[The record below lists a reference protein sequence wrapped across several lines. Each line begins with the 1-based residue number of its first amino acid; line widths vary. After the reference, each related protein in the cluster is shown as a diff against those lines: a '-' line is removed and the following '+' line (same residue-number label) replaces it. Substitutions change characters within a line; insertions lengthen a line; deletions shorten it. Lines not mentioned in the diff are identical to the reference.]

1 MLNQGQL
8 PLPKFIIADDF
19 TGANDVG
26 VGLAAHGLD
35 VSVLLGSDYH
45 TDVAANQATIIC
57 TDSRDD
63 SPAHADDKMRRLM
76 LRFPE
81 LTQQKILL
89 KKIDSTLRGNVGAE
103 IAPWVESCYSL
114 AIMVVCAPHAG
125 RKTVDGQCYV
135 HDQLLTETEFASDP
149 KSPVTSAR
157 IKTLI
162 ETQSELTVSEL
173 FLDQIRAPG
182 LADTLQAL
190 AGLGN
195 KVVVCDAQTPQDMI
209 EIYQAANHLSTSCVI
224 VSTGEMT
231 QALMAGDA
239 SQPPLQPTL
248 YNHQPMLGVIG
259 SMSRITLSQV
269 QYLQTHHRA
278 EVIDVD
284 IKTAL
289 FAETQDYLHSLVAAI
304 AQAHQAGR
312 HCFIRTCQS
321 NDQRHDIEAICA
333 QLTISRPELGNR
345 VKQFLAQTTQEVL
358 KQCTPG
364 ALLLCGGDIALA
376 VCHQLRI
383 GQFNLKGLTAECIPW
398 GMLPYSNT
406 VSIPLFTKAGGFGVE
421 SSFDQVITTLE
432 QEEK

>member
-1 MLNQGQL
+1 MLRQGQL
-8 PLPKFIIADDF
+8 PLPKFIVADDF

-26 VGLAAHGLD
+26 VGLAAHGID
-35 VSVLLGSDYH
+35 VSVLLNSAYSS
-45 TDVAANQATIIC
+45 DVAANQATIIC

-63 SPAHADDKMRRLM
+63 SAAHADDKMRQLM
-76 LRFPE
+76 QRYPE

-103 IAPWVESCYSL
+103 IAPWVESCYSV
-114 AIMVVCAPHAG
+114 AIMVMCAPNAG
-125 RKTVDGQCYV
+125 RKTIGGECFV

-162 ETQSELTVSEL
+162 ESQSHLAVSEL
-173 FLDQIRAPG
+173 FLDQVRAPA
-182 LADTLQAL
+182 LTDTLQARVN
-190 AGLGN
+190 LGT
-195 KVVVCDAQTPQDMI
+195 KVIVCDAQTAQDMI
-209 EIYQAANHLSTSCVI
+209 EIYQAANQLSTSCVI
-224 VSTGEMT
+224 VTTGEMT
-231 QALMAGDA
+231 QALLPSSAQH
-239 SQPPLQPTL
+239 QPVQPKL
-248 YNHQPMLGVIG
+248 YNQQPLLGVVG

-284 IKTAL
+284 VKTAL
-289 FAETQDYLHSLVAAI
+289 FAENQDYLHSLVAAI

-321 NDQRHDIEAICA
+321 NDQRHDIETICA

-358 KQCTPG
+358 RQCTPG

-376 VCHQLRI
+376 VCHQLKI
-383 GQFNLKGLTAECIPW
+383 GQFNLKGLSAQCIPW
-398 GMLPYSNT
+398 GILPYKHA
-406 VSIPLFTKAGGFGVE
+406 SIPLFTKAGGFGVD
-421 SSFDQVITTLE
+421 SSFDQIITILE
-432 QEEK
+432 QEEA